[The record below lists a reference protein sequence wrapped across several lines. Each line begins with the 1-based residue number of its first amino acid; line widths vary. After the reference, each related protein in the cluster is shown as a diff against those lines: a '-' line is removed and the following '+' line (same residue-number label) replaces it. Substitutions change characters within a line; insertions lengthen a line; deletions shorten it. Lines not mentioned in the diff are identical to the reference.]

1 MPSYAFNLCV
11 ENTLALSSRSQHFM
25 LLHISYAEKSEV
37 GGDLKVLKQQ
47 LYHFKNKPE
56 N

>member
-1 MPSYAFNLCV
+1 MLSYAFNLCV

-37 GGDLKVLKQQ
+37 GGDLKGIKTATVSFQK
-47 LYHFKNKPE
+47 
-56 N
+56 